1 MVSAQKKEEKPK
13 VKRIN
18 PDELIRKVE
27 RMQMRDDIPP
37 FKPGDT
43 VKVHIQITE
52 GGKTRVQVFQGIVIS
67 RRGSGLNEMFTVRKI
82 GAGGIGVERIFPV
95 HAPVIKKIEVVRLGK
110 VRRAK
115 LYYLRTKVGKAARVK
130 ELRVVKKKQTP
141 QEEAKAAEAAK

>member
-1 MVSAQKKEEKPK
+1 MPAEAKKKKYKIPK
-13 VKRIN
+13 LNFDK
-18 PDELIRKVE
+18 LIRKVE
-27 RMQMRDDIPP
+27 QAQMRKDIPP

-82 GAGGIGVERIFPV
+82 AAGGIGVERIFPV
-95 HAPVIKKIEVVRLGK
+95 HAPVIQKIEVVRLGK

-115 LYYLRTKVGKAARVK
+115 LYYLRNKVGKAAKVK
-130 ELRVVKKKQTP
+130 ELRVVKPKNTEQ
-141 QEEAKAAEAAK
+141 QNAEQAQG